1 MSRQRAHVAWVFR
14 LASVYFSLY
23 VVTTQMLGSLLPLPV
38 GERAGAGEPC
48 LRCNKLVAWV
58 AAHVFRVTSPL
69 VVTGSG
75 SGDKTFDWVHAFCV
89 LVISLAHH
97 VVWSVVDRH
106 ADLRSRLEKWFR
118 LFVRFAL
125 GSTMVSYGMV
135 KAIPLQM
142 PPPTLT
148 RLLEP
153 YGYFSPMGVLW
164 ASVGASRAY
173 EIVIGC
179 AELTGG
185 VLLFLPQTA
194 PLGALICLIDTI
206 QIFILNMTY
215 DVPVKLF
222 AFHLI
227 VLSLL
232 LLAPQIP
239 QLFRVLVLSGFGTP
253 STDSEAVPSL
263 RPGRR
268 LVAAQILFGIYIVAI
283 NLYGARQAWWQYGGG
298 APKSPLYG
306 IWNVDQMSIDGQ
318 IRSPLL
324 TDYDRWRRV
333 IFDRPGSMAL
343 QRMND
348 SFVFFVV
355 TIDQRPA
362 RSRLRNRPTRDR
374 TRCSLSALGAGST
387 GLDGE
392 HEPSSHAHG
401 APLARSQGLPARES
415 RLSLGAGISVQ
426 PLKSMVDSHDSF
438 FRTSVC
444 QSASGEHGCHVD
456 PGHGKQIMHRPCRN
470 GGPAR

>member
-1 MSRQRAHVAWVFR
+1 MLISKWGDGVIDSAGVAPARRVSRWVFR
-14 LASVYFSLY
+14 LAAVYFSLY

-38 GERAGAGEPC
+38 GNVPELGALPPV
-48 LRCNKLVAWV
+48 RTIVAWA
-58 AAHVFRVTSPL
+58 AAHIFRATSPL

-89 LVISLAHH
+89 LVIGVLITA
-97 VVWSVVDRH
+97 VWSILDRLR
-106 ADLRSRLEKWFR
+106 ADDARLDKWFR
-118 LFVRFAL
+118 LFARFAL

-135 KAIPLQM
+135 KAIPMQM
-142 PPPTLT
+142 PSPGLT
-148 RLLEP
+148 RLIEP
-153 YGYFSPMGVLW
+153 YGFFSPMGVLW

-173 EIVIGC
+173 QIVIGF

-185 VLLFLPQTA
+185 VLLFIPQTA
-194 PLGALICLIDTI
+194 PLGALICLFDTI

-239 QLFRVLVLSGFGTP
+239 QLFRVLVPGSFGKP
-253 STDSEAVPSL
+253 STDRPVVPSL
-263 RPGRR
+263 RPRR
-268 LVAAQILFGIYIVAI
+268 LLVAAQIVFGIYIVVI

-318 IRSPLL
+318 VRSPLI

-333 IFDRPGSMAL
+333 IFDRPGAIAF

-348 SFVFFVV
+348 TVVFYGVAV
-355 TIDQRPA
+355 DT
-362 RSRLRNRPTRDR
+362 S
-374 TRCSLSALGAGST
+374 AGSIT
-387 GLDGE
+387 PTQPAEAWKSPLRFQRSAPDRLTLDGQMN
-392 HEPSSHAHG
+392 HH
-401 APLARSQGLPARES
+401 
-415 RLSLGAGISVQ
+415 RLHMALRLLDRNSFLLVTRGFHWVQ
-426 PLKSMVDSHDSF
+426 EYPF
-438 FRTSVC
+438 NR
-444 QSASGEHGCHVD
+444 
-456 PGHGKQIMHRPCRN
+456 
-470 GGPAR
+470 